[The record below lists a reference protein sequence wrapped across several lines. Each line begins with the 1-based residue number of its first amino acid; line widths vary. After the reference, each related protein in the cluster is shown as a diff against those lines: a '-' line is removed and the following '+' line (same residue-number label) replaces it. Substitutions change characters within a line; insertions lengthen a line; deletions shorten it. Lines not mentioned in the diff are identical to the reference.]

1 MLNNLLGIAVR
12 EGKQADV
19 LRYLDATLV
28 IEPDSAR
35 DRVMRMI
42 ASARLG
48 RRTAALADA
57 RWLLDHEPPGIDLDP
72 VRGLIA
78 RLESEP

>member
-1 MLNNLLGIAVR
+1 MTWPQVR
-12 EGKQADV
+12 ESRAEQDWEQAHV
-19 LRYLDATLV
+19 LRYLDAILV

-42 ASARLG
+42 TS
-48 RRTAALADA
+48 
-57 RWLLDHEPPGIDLDP
+57 
-72 VRGLIA
+72 A

>member
-19 LRYLDATLV
+19 LRYLDAILV
-28 IEPDSAR
+28 IDPDSAR

-42 ASARLG
+42 TSARLG

-57 RWLLDHEPPGIDLDP
+57 RWLLAHEPPGIDLDQ
-72 VRGLIA
+72 VRSLIA